1 MRSKVKKN
9 TSNNEIKSHI
19 WAKINYYEKNNYEKK
34 IQIWDEMS
42 KLWDKKLKLCHKCK
56 KVKKNIRYK
65 VINMTRFW
73 DNWPKR

>member
-19 WAKINYYEKNNYEKK
+19 WAKMNYYEKK
-34 IQIWDEMS
+34 IQIWDKMS

-56 KVKKNIRYK
+56 KVKKISDIK
-65 VINMTRFW
+65 S
-73 DNWPKR
+73 

>member
-19 WAKINYYEKNNYEKK
+19 LSKINYYEKNNYEKK
-34 IQIWDEMS
+34 IQIWDKMS

-56 KVKKNIRYK
+56 KVKKISDIK
-65 VINMTRFW
+65 S
-73 DNWPKR
+73 